1 LEKARVIDPFR
12 HAGLPPLGKIR
23 LTLAD
28 GCTHACPKGSITRA
42 FSSWIWIFVGA
53 LVASVIIIAWLLRVR
68 AVKQHKAK
76 EDKLQDALKTETR
89 RRAITELKNV
99 ELTNNESNTKQKI
112 VTANNNWEMVE
123 ATYSEIDP
131 EFAKKIMRA
140 LSRFNTRRSEV
151 GMFHLDGN
159 GV

>member
-1 LEKARVIDPFR
+1 MVSP
-12 HAGLPPLGKIR
+12 GWR
-23 LTLAD
+23 LS
-28 GCTHACPKGSITRA
+28 HS
-42 FSSWIWIFVGA
+42 
-53 LVASVIIIAWLLRVR
+53 
-68 AVKQHKAK
+68 
-76 EDKLQDALKTETR
+76 LK
-89 RRAITELKNV
+89 
-99 ELTNNESNTKQKI
+99 S
-112 VTANNNWEMVE
+112 VE